1 MVQSGHSLNHQ
12 RGSSRGTFPGF
23 FTYVVSV
30 SVAPTDAVVPIDFFP
45 MNNSQKPVEQQ
56 EIQITHEVMDK
67 IVVGSTGI
75 VFTSRSLGYVDIIF
89 RGGSLLPATKVTR

>member
-1 MVQSGHSLNHQ
+1 M
-12 RGSSRGTFPGF
+12 
-23 FTYVVSV
+23 YIASV
-30 SVAPTDAVVPIDFFP
+30 SVAPTAAIVPIDFIQ

-67 IVVGSTGI
+67 VVVGSTAI
-75 VFTSRSLGYVDIIF
+75 VSTSRSLGYVHSIF